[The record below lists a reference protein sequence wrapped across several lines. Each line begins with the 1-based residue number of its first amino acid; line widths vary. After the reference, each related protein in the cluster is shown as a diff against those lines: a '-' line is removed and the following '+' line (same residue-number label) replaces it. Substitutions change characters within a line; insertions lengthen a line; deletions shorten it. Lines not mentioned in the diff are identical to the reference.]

1 MVYHTKFN
9 NGTEGFEVRV
19 RQLFVNSKGWL
30 VASPFRFTGLQTR
43 QSDIESRRMFSPE
56 KIAGTYSLLYHPY
69 RLDHNNMKEAVP
81 MKVTLSADGKVSG
94 ERSGSWEYSEDGKS
108 FVKIRLADVEY
119 NGVAILQN
127 VDGYADMPAV
137 CFSAVSNTG
146 VPVWLYKYGPEEAVA
161 DACSQIVGWAG
172 SESSLI
178 SSDAPVADNV
188 EIEYTAVNA
197 DTGNPEPETLSP
209 EGVYTMTADGHRI
222 SVSARCVSGG
232 CFLECGPFT
241 RATKG
246 ENYVAPEMPVYYPES
261 SRKNLDAGW
270 WSNFSTE
277 DYLLELGA
285 CAEFAFDV
293 FTDEAANWHSWCL
306 YGASKTH
313 GASGYVEYFG
323 IRNDNWDNTS
333 GSNRG
338 CVSDFDWNSFC
349 PEMNGSRVRMKVEY
363 SDDALFTMTSVIS
376 GSSGVVYN
384 YSYST
389 TIQGKPYA
397 VTLFFVNE
405 KSYIDGSE
413 LASGD
418 SVSDVV
424 ADPSDCR
431 MYNLFG
437 QPVDEDYKGLVV
449 KNGKKYLLK

>member
-1 MVYHTKFN
+1 
-9 NGTEGFEVRV
+9 
-19 RQLFVNSKGWL
+19 
-30 VASPFRFTGLQTR
+30 
-43 QSDIESRRMFSPE
+43 
-56 KIAGTYSLLYHPY
+56 
-69 RLDHNNMKEAVP
+69 
-81 MKVTLSADGKVSG
+81 
-94 ERSGSWEYSEDGKS
+94 
-108 FVKIRLADVEY
+108 
-119 NGVAILQN
+119 
-127 VDGYADMPAV
+127 
-137 CFSAVSNTG
+137 
-146 VPVWLYKYGPEEAVA
+146 
-161 DACSQIVGWAG
+161 
-172 SESSLI
+172 
-178 SSDAPVADNV
+178 
-188 EIEYTAVNA
+188 
-197 DTGNPEPETLSP
+197 
-209 EGVYTMTADGHRI
+209 
-222 SVSARCVSGG
+222 
-232 CFLECGPFT
+232 
-241 RATKG
+241 
-246 ENYVAPEMPVYYPES
+246 MPVYYPES